1 MAAAG
6 ETGSISMTEAAP
18 APKKKLNPK
27 RTPIRENDPTER
39 RGVFMEALLP
49 YTREEAVL
57 EAQRCIQCGKPWCM
71 EACPITQDARAYI
84 KLLAAEDFNG
94 ARDLILRD
102 NPFASCLGVVCYH
115 YCETPCPVG
124 KRGDPI
130 AVRHLKRAALQYADP
145 AKPYAPAVP
154 TNGMRVAVIGGGP
167 AGLMN
172 AWVLGQRG
180 YDVTVF
186 ESTDRLGG
194 LMTGTIP
201 AYRLTDEVFQTDMA
215 RFANLPVHFAFRTSF
230 PTDPDLDRLAKE
242 YDAVFISIGTHK
254 SRGLGIPGEDLD
266 GVYSA
271 LQFLKESKRGQR
283 RSVRPRVMVIGGGDV
298 AMDSARS
305 ALRLGAQE
313 VTILYRRSR
322 EEMPAADEE
331 IREAMDEGVTFQFL
345 VAPKKFLGTKRLEG
359 IELQPMVLG
368 PPDDSGRRKPIPAD
382 APPVQLPCDA
392 ALVAVSQEADIG
404 LLPSDLNIKLAKDGT
419 LEADPKSGATARAGV
434 YAGGGASVVH
444 AMAAGK
450 RAALAMD
457 AYMMAKKIRP
467 VA

>member
-1 MAAAG
+1 
-6 ETGSISMTEAAP
+6 MTEPAP
-18 APKKKLNPK
+18 PKKKLNPK
-27 RTPIRENDPTER
+27 RTPIHENPPEER

-49 YTREEAVL
+49 YTKEEAVL

-71 EACPITQDARAYI
+71 EACPITQDARGYI
-84 KLLAAEDFNG
+84 KLMAAGDFNG

-115 YCETPCPVG
+115 YCETPCPVA
-124 KRGDPI
+124 KRGEPI

-145 AKPYAPAVP
+145 ARAYMPAVP
-154 TNGMRVAVIGGGP
+154 TNGMKVAVIGGGP

-201 AYRLTDEVFQTDMA
+201 AYRLTDEIFETDMA
-215 RFANLPVHFAFRTSF
+215 RFANLPVHFVFNTGF
-230 PTDPDLDRLAKE
+230 PTGVDLKRLEKE
-242 YDAVFISIGTHK
+242 FDVVFISIGTHK

-266 GVYSA
+266 GVHLA
-271 LQFLKESKRGQR
+271 LQFLKESKRGTR
-283 RSVRPRVMVIGGGDV
+283 RSVRPRVVVIGGGDV

-305 ALRLGAQE
+305 SLRLGAQE
-313 VTILYRRSR
+313 VTVMYRRSR

-331 IREAMDEGVTFQFL
+331 IREAMDEGVNFQFL
-345 VAPKKFLGTKRLEG
+345 VAPKAFLGTKRLEG

-368 PPDDSGRRKPIPAD
+368 PPDESGRRRPVPAD
-382 APPVQLPCDA
+382 TPPVRLACDA
-392 ALVAVSQEADIG
+392 ALVAVSQEADVG
-404 LLPSDLNIKLAKDGT
+404 VLPSDLNIKLGKDGT
-419 LEADPKSGATARAGV
+419 LEADPTTGATARPGI

-457 AYMMAKKIRP
+457 AYLMDKKGRG
-467 VA
+467 A

>member
-1 MAAAG
+1 MA
-6 ETGSISMTEAAP
+6 EQVP
-18 APKKKLNPK
+18 PKKKLNPK
-27 RTPIRENDPTER
+27 RTAIWENSPDER
-39 RGVFMEALLP
+39 RAVFTEALLP
-49 YTREEAVL
+49 YTREEAIL

-71 EACPITQDARAYI
+71 EACPINQDARGYI
-84 KLLAAEDFNG
+84 KLMAAGDFNG

-124 KRGDPI
+124 KKGDPI
-130 AVRHLKRAALQYADP
+130 AVRHLKRAALDYADP

-154 TNGMRVAVIGGGP
+154 TNGMKVAVIGGGP

-201 AYRLTDEVFQTDMA
+201 AYRLTDEIFETDMA
-215 RFANLPVHFAFRTSF
+215 RFANLPVHFELMTEF
-230 PTDPDLDRLAKE
+230 PKDVDLEGLERE
-242 YDAVFISIGTHK
+242 FDAVFLSIGTHK
-254 SRGLGIPGEDLD
+254 SKRLGIPGENLD
-266 GVYSA
+266 GVYPA
-271 LQFLKESKRGQR
+271 LKFLKESKRGQR
-283 RSVRPRVMVIGGGDV
+283 RSVRPKVVVIGGGDV
-298 AMDSARS
+298 AMDSARTC
-305 ALRLGAQE
+305 LRLGAEE

-331 IREAMDEGVTFQFL
+331 IREAMEEGVRFQFL
-345 VAPKKFLGTKRLEG
+345 VAPKRFLGLRRLDA
-359 IELQPMVLG
+359 IELQQMILG
-368 PPDDSGRRKPIPAD
+368 PPDESGRRKPIPAD
-382 APPVQLPCDA
+382 ADPIMLRTVA
-392 ALVAVSQEADIG
+392 ALVAVSQEAD
-404 LLPSDLNIKLAKDGT
+404 LEALPLDLNVRLGKDGT
-419 LEADPKSGATARAGV
+419 LEADPKTGATARPGV

-450 RAALAMD
+450 RAALA
-457 AYMMAKKIRP
+457 
-467 VA
+467 

>member
-1 MAAAG
+1 
-6 ETGSISMTEAAP
+6 MTEAPP

-27 RTPIRENDPTER
+27 RTPIHENPPEER
-39 RGVFMEALLP
+39 RGVFIEALVP
-49 YTREEAVL
+49 YTREEALL
-57 EAQRCIQCGKPWCM
+57 EAQRCIQCGKPYCI
-71 EACPITQDARAYI
+71 EACPIGQDARGYI
-84 KLLAAEDFNG
+84 KLLAAGDFNG

-115 YCETPCPVG
+115 YCETPCPVA
-124 KRGDPI
+124 KKGDPI
-130 AVRHLKRAALQYADP
+130 AVRHLKRAALMYADS
-145 AKPYAPAVP
+145 ARPYEPVVP

-186 ESTDRLGG
+186 EGTDRLGG

-201 AYRLTDEVFQTDMA
+201 AYRLTDEVFETDMS
-215 RFANLPVHFAFRTSF
+215 RFANLPVHFIFNVEF
-230 PTDPDLDRLAKE
+230 PKNVDLDSLQKE
-242 YDAVFISIGTHK
+242 FDAVFISIGTHK
-254 SRGLGIPGEDLD
+254 SRLLGVPGETLD

-271 LQFLKESKRGQR
+271 LQFLKETKRGEK
-283 RSVRPRVMVIGGGDV
+283 RSVRPKVVVIGGGDV
-298 AMDSARS
+298 AMDSART
-305 ALRLGAQE
+305 ALRLGAEE
-313 VTILYRRSR
+313 VTVLYRRSR

-345 VAPKKFLGTKRLEG
+345 VAPKRFLGTKRLEG
-359 IELQPMVLG
+359 IELQPMILG
-368 PPDDSGRRKPIPAD
+368 PPDESGRRRPVPTDAAPI
-382 APPVQLPCDA
+382 VMRCDA
-392 ALVAVSQEADIG
+392 ALVAVSQEAD
-404 LLPSDLNIKLAKDGT
+404 LEALPVDLNVKLGKDGT
-419 LEADPKSGATARAGV
+419 LEADPKTGATARAGV

-457 AYMMAKKIRP
+457 AFMMTKKSQP

>member
-1 MAAAG
+1 MPEPA
-6 ETGSISMTEAAP
+6 
-18 APKKKLNPK
+18 APKKKAPLNPK
-27 RTPIRENDPTER
+27 RTPIRENDPSER
-39 RGVFMEALLP
+39 RGAFVEALLP
-49 YTREEAVL
+49 YTREEAL
-57 EAQRCIQCGKPWCM
+57 AEAQRCIQCGKPWCM
-71 EACPITQDARAYI
+71 EACPITQDARGYI
-84 KLLAAEDFNG
+84 RLMAAGDFNG

-124 KRGDPI
+124 KRGEPI
-130 AVRHLKRAALQYADP
+130 AVRHLKRAALDYADL
-145 AKPYAPAVP
+145 AKPYEPAVP
-154 TNGMRVAVIGGGP
+154 TNGMRVAVVGGGP

-186 ESTDRLGG
+186 ESTDHLGG

-201 AYRLTDEVFQTDMA
+201 AYRLTEEIFNTDLA
-215 RFANLPVHFAFRTSF
+215 RFANLPVHFRFHVGV
-230 PTDPDLDRLAKE
+230 PKDVDLEALTNE
-242 YDAVFISIGTHK
+242 FDAVFVSIGTHK

-266 GVYSA
+266 GVFVA
-271 LQFLKESKRGQR
+271 LPFLKEAKRGER
-283 RSVRPRVMVIGGGDV
+283 RSVRPHVVVIGGGDV

-305 ALRLGAQE
+305 ALRLGAEE
-313 VTILYRRSR
+313 VTVLYRRSR

-331 IREAMDEGVTFQFL
+331 IREAMDEGVRFQFL
-345 VAPKKFLGTKRLEG
+345 VAPKRFLGTRRLEG

-368 PPDDSGRRKPIPAD
+368 PPDESGRRRPVPAET
-382 APPVQLPCDA
+382 PPMVMKCDT
-392 ALVAVSQEADIG
+392 ALVAVSQEADIE
-404 LLPSDLNIKLAKDGT
+404 LLPKDLQITLAKDGT
-419 LEADPKSGATARAGV
+419 LQADPKTGATSRPGV

-457 AYMMAKKIRP
+457 AYLMERRNKA
-467 VA
+467 A